1 MTRFGY
7 TLMTEQSGPRELV
20 RYAQQ
25 AEALGFDFE
34 VSSDHYFPW
43 LDEQGHAAY
52 AWSLLGAVS
61 QVTSRVELMSYVTC
75 PTLRYHP
82 AVVAQKAA
90 TLGVLS
96 QGRFLLNLGAGENLN
111 EHVVGQRW
119 PAVGERHDMLEE
131 AVTVIRALL
140 TGERTT
146 WEGAHFRVDSARVWD
161 VPDQPVQIGVAVSG
175 DQSVSRFAPLADH
188 LVAVEPSAE
197 LVAGWAQARPAGA
210 PASRTIGQVPI
221 SWDPDRDVAVRR
233 VHEQF
238 RWFAGGWQV
247 NADLPT
253 TEAFAAATRL
263 VRPQDVAQQ
272 IPCGPDLDAVVEAV
286 RPYWE
291 AGFTDVAVVQVG
303 DEGQQRF
310 LDEAAGPLLERLR
323 AAAP

>member
-1 MTRFGY
+1 MR
-7 TLMTEQSGPRELV
+7 RE
-20 RYAQQ
+20 RRWRCSRSRAST
-25 AEALGFDFE
+25 G
-34 VSSDHYFPW
+34 SSTWADARP
-43 LDEQGHAAY
+43 
-52 AWSLLGAVS
+52 
-61 QVTSRVELMSYVTC
+61 

-96 QGRFLLNLGAGENLN
+96 QGRFLLNLGAGENLD

-197 LVAGWAQARPAGA
+197 LVAGWAQARPAG
-210 PASRTIGQVPI
+210 
-221 SWDPDRDVAVRR
+221 
-233 VHEQF
+233 
-238 RWFAGGWQV
+238 
-247 NADLPT
+247 
-253 TEAFAAATRL
+253 
-263 VRPQDVAQQ
+263 
-272 IPCGPDLDAVVEAV
+272 
-286 RPYWE
+286 
-291 AGFTDVAVVQVG
+291 FTDVAVVQVG

-310 LDEAAGPLLERLR
+310 LDEAAGLLLERLR